1 MQHFGQVAH
10 RLHGLRHEF
19 ADFAVSARQCF
30 DKPPVLIHKLKGE
43 AVHFRITP
51 KSMLK
56 PCLGVVQALEKALPL
71 LRIEHVVQAVH
82 PPRMGLGFQRRQHLS
97 ADPVRRRIRR
107 SPFGMAL
114 FQPQKLLKGGIVFV
128 VGDFR
133 RIQRMIPMVMVNHKR
148 TKLFQTFF
156 IGILDQKGLQRPLI
170 HGVILRCPAAEAKQS
185 KTVPE
190 AA

>member
-1 MQHFGQVAH
+1 
-10 RLHGLRHEF
+10 
-19 ADFAVSARQCF
+19 
-30 DKPPVLIHKLKGE
+30 
-43 AVHFRITP
+43 
-51 KSMLK
+51 
-56 PCLGVVQALEKALPL
+56 
-71 LRIEHVVQAVH
+71 
-82 PPRMGLGFQRRQHLS
+82 
-97 ADPVRRRIRR
+97 
-107 SPFGMAL
+107 MAL

-148 TKLFQTFF
+148 TELFQTFF

-170 HGVILRCPAAEAKQS
+170 HGVILRCPDAEAKQS